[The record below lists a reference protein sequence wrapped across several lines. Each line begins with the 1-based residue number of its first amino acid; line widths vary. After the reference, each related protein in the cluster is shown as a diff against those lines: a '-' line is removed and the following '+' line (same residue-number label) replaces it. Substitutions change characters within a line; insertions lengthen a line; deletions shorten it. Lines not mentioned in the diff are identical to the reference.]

1 MRSYIAT
8 SWNNADTNDY
18 SGRQQH
24 FKPNGAANILAYAQE
39 EAPKKTKKV
48 KAPDFRTL
56 EQKRE
61 DFLDKKRVAFEA
73 AFENGEITFEQYD
86 LLLTEWTKSRARL
99 DRRMG
104 IVEQVTNETTPVAKR
119 SIINA
124 LENSA
129 NSFRVNHPFSFTVV
143 GCLFGCGLLNIVGFG
158 V

>member
-61 DFLDKKRVAFEA
+61 DFLD
-73 AFENGEITFEQYD
+73 
-86 LLLTEWTKSRARL
+86 
-99 DRRMG
+99 
-104 IVEQVTNETTPVAKR
+104 
-119 SIINA
+119 
-124 LENSA
+124 
-129 NSFRVNHPFSFTVV
+129 
-143 GCLFGCGLLNIVGFG
+143 
-158 V
+158 

>member
-1 MRSYIAT
+1 
-8 SWNNADTNDY
+8 
-18 SGRQQH
+18 
-24 FKPNGAANILAYAQE
+24 
-39 EAPKKTKKV
+39 
-48 KAPDFRTL
+48 
-56 EQKRE
+56 
-61 DFLDKKRVAFEA
+61 
-73 AFENGEITFEQYD
+73 
-86 LLLTEWTKSRARL
+86 
-99 DRRMG
+99 MG

>member
-1 MRSYIAT
+1 MRNYIAT

-24 FKPNGAANILAYAQE
+24 FKPNGAANILSYAE

-48 KAPDFRTL
+48 KKPDLRTK
-56 EQKRE
+56 EQAFE
-61 DFLDKKRVAFEA
+61 DRLDKKRVAFEA

-104 IVEQVTNETTPVAKR
+104 VVEEVTNEATLVAKR

-124 LENSA
+124 LENA
-129 NSFRVNHPFSFTVV
+129 AKDFAAKHPFGFTVAA
-143 GCLFGCGLLNIVGFG
+143 CLAGCGFLNIFGFG
-158 V
+158 A